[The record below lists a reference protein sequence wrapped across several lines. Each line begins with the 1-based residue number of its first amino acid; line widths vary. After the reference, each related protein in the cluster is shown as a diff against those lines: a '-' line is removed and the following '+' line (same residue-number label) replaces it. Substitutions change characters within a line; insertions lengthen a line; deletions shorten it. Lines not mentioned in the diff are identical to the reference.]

1 MGKFL
6 VKQTGTGYKFDL
18 AAGNGEV
25 IATSEVYTSEASC
38 LGGIESV
45 IKCAAVAETEDQTA
59 ANAFSG
65 SICREIGIGSIWCL
79 AQITDGR
86 LPISRTFFPVP
97 DNRQ

>member
-1 MGKFL
+1 MRQTHCFCVVDVPGKACFL
-6 VKQTGTGYKFDL
+6 T
-18 AAGNGEV
+18 AGMWNHCGKRKLQLHNET
-25 IATSEVYTSEASC
+25 AES
-38 LGGIESV
+38 LGC
-45 IKCAAVAETEDQTA
+45 KTEDQTA

-65 SICREIGIGSIWCL
+65 SICREIGIGSIGCL